1 MGSTSQP
8 ARTGPRRRSILH
20 LDLQPFFVSVER
32 ALDPALRGRPV
43 VIGGQ
48 PDGSG
53 VVAAASHE
61 ARAAGVR
68 EGQPLALARRAC
80 PGAVFL
86 PGDLEAYARASQEV
100 TGVLLSASRRVERP
114 SADEAYVDLTREA
127 DGGPHP
133 VQAAEALKDD
143 LQRRLGLEVS
153 LGLASSRLAARVA
166 SSWARPRGL
175 LVVLPGYE
183 PAFLARQTVDVLDLP
198 PHVARALAAAG
209 LRTLGEVADAPE
221 ETLTRAAGAAVAA
234 RLRQMARGEAEEPIA
249 VAAPPTFVREEAVVR
264 DRRSDTG
271 ILRGVVER
279 LAEQACRRL
288 RPFTLAA
295 GTLTVEIERTDTLAR
310 REEAFDPPLRDERT
324 AGAVARALA
333 EPLLEPGKVRVLRVK
348 LGRLVPVASA
358 QRSLLPTG

>member
-1 MGSTSQP
+1 MGNTSQ
-8 ARTGPRRRSILH
+8 AAKGASRRRSILH
-20 LDLQPFFVSVER
+20 VDLQPFFVSVER
-32 ALDPALRGRPV
+32 ALDPSLRDRPV
-43 VIGGQ
+43 VIGGR

-53 VVAAASHE
+53 VVAAASRE
-61 ARAAGVR
+61 AREAGVK

-100 TGVLLSASRRVERP
+100 TAVLLAASRRVERP

-183 PAFLARQTVDVLDLP
+183 PAFLARQAIDVLGLP
-198 PHVARALAAAG
+198 PHVERALDAAG
-209 LRTLGEVADAPE
+209 LRTLGDVAGAPE
-221 ETLTRAAGAAVAA
+221 EALARAAGAAATG
-234 RLRQMARGEAEEPIA
+234 RLRQMARGEAEDPIA
-249 VAAPPTFVREEAVVR
+249 VAAPPTFVREETVVR
-264 DRRSDTG
+264 DRRSDAR
-271 ILRGVVER
+271 ILAGLVER

-288 RPFTLAA
+288 RPFSLAA
-295 GTLTVEIERTDTLAR
+295 GTLTVEIERGESTAR

-324 AGAVARALA
+324 AAAVARGLA

-348 LGRLVPVASA
+348 LGRLGPAASA